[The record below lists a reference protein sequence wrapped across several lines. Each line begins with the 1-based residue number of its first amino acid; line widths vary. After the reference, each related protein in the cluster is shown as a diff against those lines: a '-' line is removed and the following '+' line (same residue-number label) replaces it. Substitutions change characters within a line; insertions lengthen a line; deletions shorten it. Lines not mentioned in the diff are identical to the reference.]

1 MNHIPLW
8 RASYKNTIDNKEI
21 IFNDDINT
29 VKYYNLLQKKYKIKM
44 ESTSKMKFIENL
56 KRKKRYA
63 KNESYLTIMDNIVLR
78 NDFGKKTQI
87 PTSLKTQFL

>member
-1 MNHIPLW
+1 
-8 RASYKNTIDNKEI
+8 
-21 IFNDDINT
+21 
-29 VKYYNLLQKKYKIKM
+29 M

-63 KNESYLTIMDNIVLR
+63 KNESYLTIMDNIVLQ
-78 NDFGKKTQI
+78 NDLGKKTQI